1 MSSTEQRHAA
11 AVIANDCRANRA
23 RDKHRLRRGEILAS
37 SIVEDPRPH
46 WHTALLYDVL
56 LSAPRFGRHKL
67 RAFNAAAVRQGV
79 NVCAPVGDLPP
90 LGREWTVAYLRERGL

>member
-1 MSSTEQRHAA
+1 MSPTAQRQMAA
-11 AVIANDCRANRA
+11 
-23 RDKHRLRRGEILAS
+23 RRGADIRLARSADRQRMRQGTLRLSEI
-37 SIVEDPRPH
+37 IEDPPAH
-46 WHTALLYDVL
+46 WDATLLYAGL
-56 LSAPRFGRHKL
+56 LMIPRFGRHKL